1 VNKMIAR
8 FMRTM
13 ASLRG
18 LLGRRR
24 IDAEIVEEL
33 QDHLAREI
41 DVHRRRGVPPDEAR
55 RLALRDLGGLTQTI
69 ESTRAVRSTWLD
81 TCWRDLRYGTRLL
94 RRSPRFTVT
103 ALTVLI
109 LGIGST
115 TAIFSI
121 AYAVLVRP
129 LPYKDPERLVFLAEQ
144 QGSGIAWPNF
154 DDWRQR
160 ATSFDGI
167 AGSLADAVFVTGG
180 QLPQRLDSLS
190 VTMNFFGVLGASP
203 VQGRLFDHADVRPE
217 AAATAVVSHAFA
229 MREFG
234 SAPAAIGQT
243 VPLNR
248 RSYIVIGVLP
258 QGFRYMT
265 AAEVYLL
272 LEPQVAANYRGM
284 QNRSTRTS
292 LYAVG
297 RLKSGV
303 DVTSARAEMQNIAAA
318 LALEHPQTNKGRSV
332 YVVVPL
338 ADRVVRDMAPT
349 LTVLSGA
356 VGLLLLIACVNL
368 ASLLLNRSASRAHEF
383 GVRAAIGGSRWS
395 LIRQLLI
402 EHALLVGTGGVLGA
416 LAGAAIL
423 TGLVSVAPPDTPRL
437 HEIRLDAVVLSST
450 TLFSCACAFLFG
462 VLPALRASGAGGHA
476 TVLRSGRGSTR
487 QHSVLRRSLL
497 IGEVAVATVLLS
509 GAGLMVHT
517 MLRLSRV
524 DPGFDPHNLQ
534 TVMFSLAGPAWPDPR
549 KQAFFA
555 EAVERLRAVP
565 GVENAAITYSLPI
578 LGSNWWTGFTVA
590 GRPLPPGAVLMDLPS
605 AGIVPVS
612 ATYFDTL
619 KIPLIRGRSF
629 DRSDTPDS
637 QPVAIINASLVNLY
651 WTARAPGPGG
661 AGNTSTGE
669 PNLAAF
675 VRKNEDPIGQQ
686 IRLAGGNL
694 TEGYGPWRTIVG
706 IVGDVKQH
714 GVDQDTPQQIFLPVV
729 QQTRTTVFAVAR
741 TRGTVSSS
749 SIETAIRDLDRSVPV
764 FNDRTVEQVMG
775 EAASRRRVATIVL
788 SVFAGAAVLLAAIGL
803 YGVIA
808 QSVGERRQEIG
819 LRMALGATHDQ
830 ILRLFL
836 RHGLIVVAIGIGAGI
851 AAAVAAGKSL
861 ASLVFGVTVTD
872 PVTLGT
878 VAALLITVTL
888 LACYIPAR
896 SATRLDPMTALRSE

>member
-1 VNKMIAR
+1 MIAR
-8 FMRTM
+8 LV

-24 IDAEIVEEL
+24 IDAEILEEV
-33 QDHLAREI
+33 QDHLEREI
-41 DVHRRRGVPPDEAR
+41 EAHRRRGVPPEEAR
-55 RLALRDLGGLTQTI
+55 RLAVRDLGGLTQTI
-69 ESTRAVRSTWLD
+69 ESARAVRATWLD
-81 TCWRDLRYGTRLL
+81 TFWRDLTYGARLL

-103 ALTVLI
+103 ALSVLV

-115 TAIFSI
+115 TAIFSV

-129 LPYKDPERLVFLAEQ
+129 LPYADPGRLVFLAEH

-160 ATSFDGI
+160 ATSFEGI
-167 AGSLADAVFVTGG
+167 ASSLADAVFVTSG
-180 QLPQRLDSLS
+180 QLPQRLDSRS
-190 VTMNFFGVLGASP
+190 VTANFFDVLGATSF
-203 VQGRLFDHADVRPE
+203 QGRLFDQADARPD
-217 AAATAVVSHAFA
+217 AAPTAVVSHAFA

-243 VPLNR
+243 VSLNR
-248 RSYIVIGVLP
+248 RPYTVIGVL
-258 QGFRYMT
+258 QSGFRYMT
-265 AAEVYLL
+265 PAHVYLL
-272 LEPQVAANYRGM
+272 LEPQVAANYRTM
-284 QNRSTRTS
+284 QNRSSHTS

-297 RLKSGV
+297 RLKPGV

-318 LALEHPQTNKGRSV
+318 LALEHPATNKGSGV
-332 YVVVPL
+332 YVVPL

-349 LTVLSGA
+349 LTALAGA
-356 VGLLLLIACVNL
+356 VALLLLIACVNL

-402 EHALLVGTGGVLGA
+402 EHALLVGAGGVLGA

-437 HEIRLDAVVLSST
+437 DEVRLDLVVLSFT
-450 TLFSCACAFLFG
+450 TIFCCACAFLFG
-462 VLPALRASGAGGHA
+462 VLPALRASAASGHV

-487 QHSVLRRSLL
+487 RHSLLRRGLL

-509 GAGLMVHT
+509 GSGLMVHT

-524 DPGFDPHNLQ
+524 DPGFDPHNLR

-555 EAVERLRAVP
+555 EAVERVRAVP

-651 WTARAPGPGG
+651 WTARALGRGS
-661 AGNTSTGE
+661 ANVTSTGE
-669 PNLAAF
+669 PNVAAF
-675 VRKNEDPIGQQ
+675 VSKNEDPIGQQ

-694 TEGYGPWRTIVG
+694 TGGYGPWRTIVG

-741 TRGTVSSS
+741 TRGTVSSA

-764 FNDRTVEQVMG
+764 FNDRTVEQVMR
-775 EAASRRRVATIVL
+775 EAGSRRRMAAIVL
-788 SVFAGAAVLLAAIGL
+788 SVFAGAAVLLAGIGL

-808 QSVGERRQEIG
+808 QSVTERRQEIG
-819 LRMALGATHDQ
+819 VRMALGATHEQ

-836 RHGLIVVAIGIGAGI
+836 RHGLIVVAIGVGAGI
-851 AAAVAAGKSL
+851 AGAVAVGQSL

-878 VAALLITVTL
+878 VAAVLITVTL
-888 LACYIPAR
+888 LACYLPAR
-896 SATRLDPMTALRSE
+896 AATRVDPMTALRSE

>member
-1 VNKMIAR
+1 MIAR
-8 FMRTM
+8 LF

-24 IDAEIVEEL
+24 IEGEVAEEL
-33 QDHLAREI
+33 RDHLEREI
-41 DVHRRRGVPPDEAR
+41 EVHRSRGVSPEEAR

-69 ESTRAVRSTWLD
+69 ESTRAVRATWLD
-81 TCWRDLRYGTRLL
+81 TFWRDVGYGARLL

-103 ALTVLI
+103 ALTVLV

-129 LPYKDPERLVFLAEQ
+129 LPYADAERLVFLAD
-144 QGSGIAWPNF
+144 QGGFTIAWPDF
-154 DDWRQR
+154 DDWRRR
-160 ATSFDGI
+160 AKSFDGI
-167 AGSLADAVFVTGG
+167 AVSLADAAIVTSG
-180 QLPQRLDSLS
+180 QLPQRLDSRS
-190 VTMNFFGVLGASP
+190 VTANFFSVLGTTP
-203 VQGRLFDHADVRPE
+203 FHGRLFGESDARPD
-217 AAATAVVSHAFA
+217 ATPTAVVSYAFS

-243 VPLNR
+243 VSLNR
-248 RSYIVIGVLP
+248 RSFTVIGVLP
-258 QGFRYMT
+258 RGFRYIT
-265 AAEVYLL
+265 AADVYLP

-284 QNRSTRTS
+284 QSRANRTS
-292 LYAVG
+292 LTAVG
-297 RLKSGV
+297 RLKPGV
-303 DVTSARAEMQNIAAA
+303 DVTTARAEMQNIVAA
-318 LALEHPQTNKGRSV
+318 LALEYPETNKGRSV
-332 YVVVPL
+332 MIVPL
-338 ADRVVRDMAPT
+338 TDRIVGAMAPT
-349 LTVLSGA
+349 LTVLAGA
-356 VGLLLLIACVNL
+356 VALLLLIACVNL

-402 EHALLVGTGGVLGA
+402 EHGLLIGIGGVLGA
-416 LAGAAIL
+416 AAGAAIL
-423 TGLVSVAPPDTPRL
+423 NGLVSVAPPDTPRL
-437 HEIRLDAVVLSST
+437 NEIRLDTVVLLCT

-462 VLPALRASGAGGHA
+462 VLPALRASSADGHE
-476 TVLRSGRGSTR
+476 TVWRSGRGSTR
-487 QHSVLRRSLL
+487 RNSLLRRSLL

-534 TVMFSLAGPAWPDPR
+534 TVMFSLAGWPDPR

-555 EAVERLRAVP
+555 EAVERLKAVP

-578 LGSNWWTGFTVA
+578 LGSNWWNWFTVA
-590 GRPLPPGAVLMDLPS
+590 GRPVPPSAVMMDLPS

-637 QPVAIINASLVNLY
+637 QPVVIINTSLVKLY
-651 WTARAPGPGG
+651 WTARA
-661 AGNTSTGE
+661 GE
-669 PNLAAF
+669 TNASAF
-675 VRKNEDPIGQQ
+675 VRNDEDPIGQQ
-686 IRLAGGNL
+686 IRLSGSRP

-714 GVDQDTPQQIFLPVV
+714 GLDQDTPQQIFLPVV

-741 TRGTVSSS
+741 TRGTVSSTA
-749 SIETAIRDLDRSVPV
+749 IEAAIRDLDRSVPV
-764 FNDRTVEQVMG
+764 FNDKTVDQVMR
-775 EAASRRRVATIVL
+775 EVSSRRRIAMIVL
-788 SVFAGAAVLLAAIGL
+788 SVFAVVAVLLAAIGL

-808 QSVGERRQEIG
+808 QGVAERRREIG
-819 LRMALGATHDQ
+819 VRVALGATSSQ
-830 ILRLFL
+830 ILRMFL
-836 RHGLIVVAIGIGAGI
+836 RHGLIVAAVGITCGI
-851 AAAVAAGKSL
+851 LAALAAARSL
-861 ASLVFGVTVTD
+861 ASLVFGIGVTD
-872 PVTLGT
+872 PSTLAA
-878 VAALLITVTL
+878 VAALLTVVTL
-888 LACYIPAR
+888 LACYVPSR
-896 SATRLDPMTALRSE
+896 SATRVDPLEALRSE

>member
-1 VNKMIAR
+1 MIAR
-8 FMRTM
+8 LF
-13 ASLRG
+13 AALRG
-18 LLGRRR
+18 LLRRRR
-24 IDAEIVEEL
+24 IDGEIAEEL
-33 QDHLAREI
+33 RDHLAREI
-41 DVHRRRGVPPDEAR
+41 EAHQARGVPPEEAR

-69 ESTRAVRSTWLD
+69 ESTRAIRATWLD
-81 TCWRDLRYGTRLL
+81 TLWRDLTYGARVL
-94 RRSPRFTVT
+94 RRAPRFTVT
-103 ALTVLI
+103 ALAVLV

-121 AYAVLVRP
+121 TYAVLVRP
-129 LPYKDPERLVFLAEQ
+129 LPYPDAERLVFLAEH

-167 AGSLADAVFVTGG
+167 ASSLADAVIVQAG
-180 QLPQRLDSLS
+180 QLPQRLDSKS
-190 VTMNFFGVLGASP
+190 VTVNFFGVLGTMP
-203 VQGRLFDHADVRPE
+203 FQGRLFDQSDARPD
-217 AAATAVVSHAFA
+217 AAPTAVVSHAFS

-243 VPLNR
+243 VSLNR
-248 RSYIVIGVLP
+248 TSYTVIGVLP
-258 QGFRYMT
+258 PDFRYM
-265 AAEVYLL
+265 AAAHVYLL
-272 LEPQVAANYRGM
+272 LEPQVAANYRTM
-284 QNRSTRTS
+284 QNRSSHTA

-297 RLKSGV
+297 RLKPGI
-303 DVTSARAEMQNIAAA
+303 DVASARAEMQSIAAA
-318 LALEHPQTNKGRSV
+318 LALEHPETNKGSGV
-332 YVVVPL
+332 HVVPL
-338 ADRVVRDMAPT
+338 AERVVREMAPT
-349 LTVLSGA
+349 LTVLAGA
-356 VGLLLLIACVNL
+356 VALLLLIACVNL
-368 ASLLLNRSASRAHEF
+368 ASLLLNRSASRAQEF
-383 GVRAAIGGSRWS
+383 GIRAAIGGSRWS

-402 EHALLVGTGGVLGA
+402 EHALLVGAGGGLGA

-423 TGLVSVAPPDTPRL
+423 GGLVSVAPPDTPRL
-437 HEIRLDAVVLSST
+437 DEIRLDVIVLSCT

-462 VLPALRASGAGGHA
+462 VLPALRASGAGGHETA
-476 TVLRSGRGSTR
+476 LRSGRGSTR
-487 QHSVLRRSLL
+487 PSSLLRRSLL

-517 MLRLSRV
+517 MLQLSRV
-524 DPGFDPHNLQ
+524 DPGFDAHKLQ

-578 LGSNWWTGFTVA
+578 LGSNWWNWFTVA
-590 GRPLPPGAVLMDLPS
+590 GRPVPPSAVMMDLPS

-612 ATYFDTL
+612 ATYFETL

-629 DRSDTPDS
+629 DRSDTPSS
-637 QPVAIINASLVNLY
+637 QPVAIINASLVKLY
-651 WTARAPGPGG
+651 WTARSGD
-661 AGNTSTGE
+661 
-669 PNLAAF
+669 PNLSAF
-675 VRKNEDPIGQQ
+675 VRKDEDPIGQQ
-686 IRLAGGNL
+686 IRLTAGSP
-694 TEGYGPWRTIVG
+694 TAGYGPWRTIVG

-714 GVDQDTPQQIFLPVV
+714 GVDEDTPQQIFLPVV

-749 SIETAIRDLDRSVPV
+749 AIETAIRDLDRSVPV
-764 FNDRTVEQVMG
+764 FNDRTVEQVMR
-775 EAASRRRVATIVL
+775 EAGSRRRVAAIVL

-808 QSVGERRQEIG
+808 QSVTERRQEIG
-819 LRMALGATHDQ
+819 VRMALGATHDQ
-830 ILRLFL
+830 ILRLFVQ
-836 RHGLIVVAIGIGAGI
+836 HGLVVVLLGIGAGI
-851 AAAVAAGKSL
+851 AGALAVGKSL
-861 ASLVFGVTVTD
+861 ASLVFGVSVTD

-878 VAALLITVTL
+878 AAALLIAVTL